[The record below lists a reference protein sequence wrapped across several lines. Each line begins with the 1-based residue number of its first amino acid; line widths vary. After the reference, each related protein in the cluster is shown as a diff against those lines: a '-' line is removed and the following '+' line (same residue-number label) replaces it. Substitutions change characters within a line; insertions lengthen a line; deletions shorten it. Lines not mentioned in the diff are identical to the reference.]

1 MYDLVAEA
9 AARIAAVGL
18 WSWKDGVPQ
27 SQSSVQDRDMVEFA
41 FICPKTTCIYV
52 CSTAVSLQQ
61 KALRHAV
68 WCESLDQH
76 FPFLFFCLSP
86 RLVFQ
91 VFFFLSGHVCESLKH
106 SGSRSEETAPE
117 QLPHLLVWM
126 SGDWLTLEVY
136 AAEGSAPLL
145 QPSPLPGKSLGG
157 TPAHARPTPQTCSKE
172 GATGCFCLF

>member
-1 MYDLVAEA
+1 MRACFMYDLVAEA

-76 FPFLFFCLSP
+76 FPFLFFVCLPVSCF
-86 RLVFQ
+86 R
-91 VFFFLSGHVCESLKH
+91 FFF
-106 SGSRSEETAPE
+106 
-117 QLPHLLVWM
+117 
-126 SGDWLTLEVY
+126 
-136 AAEGSAPLL
+136 
-145 QPSPLPGKSLGG
+145 
-157 TPAHARPTPQTCSKE
+157 
-172 GATGCFCLF
+172 FCLATSVSPSNTQEAGQRKQLLSSSHICLFGCQVIG